1 MQLDIINFD
10 GKKVGSVELTDSIF
24 GVEPRADILHRVVTW
39 QRAKQRA
46 GTHAVKSV
54 SDVAGSGKKAFK
66 QKKTGNARQGER
78 YNVHM
83 RGGGVVHGPV
93 VRDHSIDLPKKI
105 RSLGLKMALSSKAQ
119 DGSLV
124 IIDSEKLAAAKTN
137 TFAKQLKKLDI
148 ASALFVGAAELDE
161 NFKKS
166 AANIA
171 NIDVLPTMGL
181 NVLDILKHEKLVL
194 TADAVKAVEAR
205 LAYYIRIEG
214 KQNGRKNS

>member
-1 MQLDIINFD
+1 MQVNVINFD
-10 GKKVGSVELTDSIF
+10 GKAVGKIDLQDSIF
-24 GVEPRADILHRVVTW
+24 GLDARADILHRVVTW
-39 QRAKQRA
+39 QRAKSRA
-46 GTHAVKSV
+46 GTHAVKTV

-105 RSLGLKMALSSKAQ
+105 RSLGLKMALSSKLKE
-119 DGSLV
+119 DSLV
-124 IIDSEKLAAAKTN
+124 VIDSEKMSAAKTGA
-137 TFAKQLKKLDI
+137 FAKQLKKLNI
-148 ASALFVGAAELDE
+148 VSALFVGGDTIDE

-166 AANIA
+166 ASNII
-171 NIDVLPTMGL
+171 NIDVLPTVGL

-194 TADAVKAVEAR
+194 TADAVKAIEAR
-205 LAYYIRIEG
+205 LGA
-214 KQNGRKNS
+214 

>member
-1 MQLDIINFD
+1 MQMNIINFD
-10 GKKVGSVELTDSIF
+10 GKAVGKIDLQDSIF
-24 GVEPRADILHRVVTW
+24 GLDARADILHRVVTW
-39 QRAKQRA
+39 QRAKSRA
-46 GTHAVKSV
+46 GTHAVKTV

-105 RSLGLKMALSSKAQ
+105 RALGLKMALSSKAK
-119 DGSLV
+119 DGTLV
-124 IIDSEKLAAAKTN
+124 VIDSEKMSAAKTGA
-137 TFAKQLKKLDI
+137 FAKQLKKMDI
-148 ASALFVGAAELDE
+148 KSALFVGGETLDE

-166 AANIA
+166 ASNIE
-171 NIDVLPTMGL
+171 NIDVLPTIGL

-194 TADAVKAVEAR
+194 TADAVKAIEAR
-205 LAYYIRIEG
+205 LGA
-214 KQNGRKNS
+214 

>member
-24 GVEPRADILHRVVTW
+24 GLEPRADILHRVVTW
-39 QRAKQRA
+39 QRAKSRA
-46 GTHAVKSV
+46 GTHAVKTV
-54 SDVAGSGKKAFK
+54 SDVQGSGKKAFK
-66 QKKTGNARQGER
+66 QKKTGNARQGEK

-119 DGSLV
+119 EGSLV

-137 TFAKQLKKLDI
+137 AFAKQLKKLNI
-148 ASALFVGAAELDE
+148 ASALFVGATELDE

-171 NIDVLPTMGL
+171 NVDVLPTVGL

-205 LAYYIRIEG
+205 LA
-214 KQNGRKNS
+214 

>member
-1 MQLDIINFD
+1 MQVNIINFD
-10 GKKVGSVELTDSIF
+10 GKAVGKIDLQDSIF
-24 GVEPRADILHRVVTW
+24 GLDARADILHRVVTW
-39 QRAKQRA
+39 QRAKSRA
-46 GTHAVKSV
+46 GTHAVKTV

-105 RSLGLKMALSSKAQ
+105 RALGLKMALSSKAK
-119 DGSLV
+119 DGTLV
-124 IIDSEKLAAAKTN
+124 VIDSEKMSAAKTGA
-137 TFAKQLKKLDI
+137 FAKQLKKMDI
-148 ASALFVGAAELDE
+148 KSALFVGGETLDE

-166 AANIA
+166 ASNIE
-171 NIDVLPTMGL
+171 NIDVLPTIGL

-194 TADAVKAVEAR
+194 TADAVKAIEAR
-205 LAYYIRIEG
+205 LGA
-214 KQNGRKNS
+214 

>member
-10 GKKVGSVELTDSIF
+10 GKKVGSVELIESIF
-24 GVEPRADILHRVVTW
+24 GLEPRADILHRVVTW
-39 QRAKQRA
+39 QRAKSRA
-46 GTHAVKSV
+46 GTHAVKTV
-54 SDVAGSGKKAFK
+54 SDVEGSGKKAFK

-105 RSLGLKMALSSKAQ
+105 RSLGLKMALSSKVK

-124 IIDSEKLAAAKTN
+124 VIDSEKLAAAKTN
-137 TFAKQLKKLDI
+137 AFAKQLKKLDI
-148 ASALFVGAAELDE
+148 ASALFVGASELDE

-171 NIDVLPTMGL
+171 NVDVLPTIGL

-194 TADAVKAVEAR
+194 TADAVKAIEAR
-205 LAYYIRIEG
+205 LA
-214 KQNGRKNS
+214 

>member
-1 MQLDIINFD
+1 MQVEIINFD
-10 GKKVGSVELTDSIF
+10 GKAVGKADLNDSIF
-24 GVEPRADILHRVVTW
+24 GLEPRADILHRVVTW
-39 QRAKQRA
+39 QRAKSRA
-46 GTHAVKSV
+46 GTHAVKTV
-54 SDVAGSGKKAFK
+54 SDVEGSGKKAFK
-66 QKKTGNARQGER
+66 QKKTGNARQGEK

-105 RSLGLKMALSSKAQ
+105 RALGLKMALSSKAK

-137 TFAKQLKKLDI
+137 AFAKQLKKLGLT
-148 ASALFVGAAELDE
+148 SALFVGAAELDA
-161 NFKKS
+161 NFKMS

-171 NIDVLPTMGL
+171 NVDALPTIGL

-194 TADAVKAVEAR
+194 TADAVKAVEER
-205 LAYYIRIEG
+205 LA
-214 KQNGRKNS
+214 

>member
-24 GVEPRADILHRVVTW
+24 GLEPRADILHRVVTW

-137 TFAKQLKKLDI
+137 AFAKQLKKLNI
-148 ASALFVGAAELDE
+148 ASALFVGATELDE

-171 NIDVLPTMGL
+171 NIDALPTIGL

-205 LAYYIRIEG
+205 LA
-214 KQNGRKNS
+214 

>member
-1 MQLDIINFD
+1 MQVDVINFD
-10 GKKVGSVELTDSIF
+10 GKSVGKIELADQIF
-24 GVEPRADILHRVVTW
+24 GIDARADILHRVVTW
-39 QRAKQRA
+39 QRAKSRA
-46 GTHAVKSV
+46 GTHAVKTV

-105 RSLGLKMALSSKAQ
+105 RSLGLKMALSSKVK
-119 DGSLV
+119 DGNLV
-124 IIDSEKLAAAKTN
+124 VIDSEKLASVKTAVL
-137 TFAKQLKKLDI
+137 AKQLKKLDI
-148 ASALFVGAAELDE
+148 KSALFVGADALDE
-161 NFKKS
+161 NFRKS

-171 NIDVLPTMGL
+171 NIDALPTVGL
-181 NVLDILKHEKLVL
+181 NVLDILKHDKLVL

-205 LAYYIRIEG
+205 LA
-214 KQNGRKNS
+214 

>member
-1 MQLDIINFD
+1 MQIDVINFD
-10 GKKVGSVELTDSIF
+10 GKAVGKVDLADQIF

-39 QRAKQRA
+39 QRAKSRA
-46 GTHAVKSV
+46 GTHAVKTV

-105 RSLGLKMALSSKAQ
+105 RALGLKMALSSKVR
-119 DGSLV
+119 DGNLV
-124 IIDSEKLAAAKTN
+124 VIDSEKLATVKTGAL
-137 TFAKQLKKLDI
+137 AKQLKKLDLN
-148 ASALFVGAAELDE
+148 SALFVGAADLDA
-161 NFKKS
+161 NFQKS
-166 AANIA
+166 MANIP
-171 NIDVLPTMGL
+171 NIDALPTIGL
-181 NVLDILKHEKLVL
+181 NVLDILNHDKLVL

-205 LAYYIRIEG
+205 LA
-214 KQNGRKNS
+214 

>member
-1 MQLDIINFD
+1 MQVDILNLD
-10 GKKVGSVELTDSIF
+10 GKSVGKTELSDSIF
-24 GVEPRADILHRVVTW
+24 GIDPRADILHRVVTW
-39 QRAKQRA
+39 QRAKSRA
-46 GTHAVKSV
+46 GTHAVKTV

-66 QKKTGNARQGER
+66 QKKTGNAREGER

-105 RSLGLKMALSSKAQ
+105 RSLGLKMALSSKVKE
-119 DGSLV
+119 GSLIV
-124 IIDSEKLAAAKTN
+124 IDSEKMKESKTN
-137 TFAKQLKKLDI
+137 TLAKQLKKLNI
-148 ASALFVGAAELDE
+148 ASALFVGGETVDA

-166 AANIA
+166 AANII
-171 NIDVLPTMGL
+171 NVDVLPTIGL

-205 LAYYIRIEG
+205 L
-214 KQNGRKNS
+214 S

>member
-24 GVEPRADILHRVVTW
+24 GLEPRADILHRVVTW

-46 GTHAVKSV
+46 GTHAVKTV
-54 SDVAGSGKKAFK
+54 SDVAVIGKKAFK

-105 RSLGLKMALSSKAQ
+105 RSLGLKMALSSKVK

-124 IIDSEKLAAAKTN
+124 IIDSEKLASAKTN
-137 TFAKQLKKLDI
+137 AFAKQLKKLDI
-148 ASALFVGAAELDE
+148 ASALFVGATELDE

-171 NIDVLPTMGL
+171 NIDVLPTIGL
-181 NVLDILKHEKLVL
+181 NVLDVLKHEKLVL

-205 LAYYIRIEG
+205 LA
-214 KQNGRKNS
+214 

>member
-10 GKKVGSVELTDSIF
+10 GKKVGSVELADSIF
-24 GVEPRADILHRVVTW
+24 GLEPRADILHRVVTW
-39 QRAKQRA
+39 QRAKSRA
-46 GTHAVKSV
+46 GTHAVKTV
-54 SDVAGSGKKAFK
+54 SDVQGSGKKAFK

-105 RSLGLKMALSSKAQ
+105 RSLGLKMALSSKAK

-137 TFAKQLKKLDI
+137 AFAKQLKKLEI
-148 ASALFVGAAELDE
+148 ASALFVGATELDE
-161 NFKKS
+161 NFVKS
-166 AANIA
+166 ASNIA
-171 NIDVLPTMGL
+171 NVDVLPTIGL

-205 LAYYIRIEG
+205 LA
-214 KQNGRKNS
+214 

>member
-24 GVEPRADILHRVVTW
+24 GLEPRADILHRVVTW

-46 GTHAVKSV
+46 GTHAVKTV

-105 RSLGLKMALSSKAQ
+105 RSLGLKMALSSKVQ

-137 TFAKQLKKLDI
+137 AFAKQLKKLEI
-148 ASALFVGAAELDE
+148 ASALFVGATELDE

-205 LAYYIRIEG
+205 LA
-214 KQNGRKNS
+214 

>member
-10 GKKVGSVELTDSIF
+10 GKVVGKADLADSIF

-39 QRAKQRA
+39 QRAKSRA
-46 GTHAVKSV
+46 GTHAVKTV

-105 RSLGLKMALSSKAQ
+105 RALGLKMALSSKAQ

-124 IIDSEKLAAAKTN
+124 IIDSEKLAQAKTGA
-137 TFAKQLKKLDI
+137 FAKQLKKLEI
-148 ASALFVGAAELDE
+148 ASALFVGATELDE

-171 NIDVLPTMGL
+171 NIDILPTMGL

-205 LAYYIRIEG
+205 LA
-214 KQNGRKNS
+214 

>member
-1 MQLDIINFD
+1 MQVNVINFD
-10 GKKVGSVELTDSIF
+10 GKAVGKIDLQDSIF
-24 GVEPRADILHRVVTW
+24 GLDARADILHRVVTW
-39 QRAKQRA
+39 QRAKSRA
-46 GTHAVKSV
+46 GTHAVKTV

-105 RSLGLKMALSSKAQ
+105 RSLGLKMALSSKAKE
-119 DGSLV
+119 GALV
-124 IIDSEKLAAAKTN
+124 IIDSEKMSAAKTA
-137 TFAKQLKKLDI
+137 TFAKQLKKLEI
-148 ASALFVGAAELDE
+148 VSALFVGADKLDE

-166 AANIA
+166 ASNI
-171 NIDVLPTMGL
+171 NNVDVLPTIGL

-194 TADAVKAVEAR
+194 TADAVKAIEAR
-205 LAYYIRIEG
+205 LGA
-214 KQNGRKNS
+214 